1 MEEKFD
7 EKDLENQK
15 VSDKDIT
22 ETQGGLQKNETFE
35 EAYEN
40 LSEENQNK
48 AVSEAQDENEVPE
61 KDDYEAEI
69 IEIIKSDEP
78 ALIKKEGL
86 DDYHENDI
94 AAVIEKLDV
103 KERRKLYSV
112 LGLEK
117 VSEIFAYLDD
127 PEEFIEELDAETA
140 ADILE
145 NMEADDAV
153 DILEELEDEKSEEL
167 IHLMDQEAKK
177 DINLIQSYDDDEI
190 GSKMTTNYVTLSLN
204 LTIKQAMKSMV
215 EQAADNDNITTLY
228 VLQEDGTFYGAI
240 DLTDLIVARNYVELE
255 SLVTTSYP
263 FVYDHET
270 VDECIEELKDYS
282 EDSIPV
288 LDKDK
293 HILGVITS
301 QDLIEV
307 VDEEM
312 GEDYAKL
319 AGLSEEEDLEEPLFE
334 SLKKRTPWLAVLLFL
349 GLIVSTVT
357 GMFEGVI
364 AGLPIIVTFQSVI
377 LGMSG
382 NVGTQSLAVTIR
394 VLMDEDL
401 TFKQQVGFVLKEI
414 KIGFCNGMI
423 IGTISFI
430 VTGIYIWIVKG
441 LPVTSAFAMAGCIGI
456 ALWMAM
462 IISSFV
468 GSIVPIIFSKIN
480 VDPAVASGPLI
491 STMNDLVAVVTY
503 YGMAWVLLINVM
515 QLG

>member
-1 MEEKFD
+1 MPVEEKNI
-7 EKDLENQK
+7 ERN
-15 VSDKDIT
+15 
-22 ETQGGLQKNETFE
+22 
-35 EAYEN
+35 
-40 LSEENQNK
+40 
-48 AVSEAQDENEVPE
+48 
-61 KDDYEAEI
+61 DYEAELISI
-69 IEIIKSDEP
+69 IRSDEP
-78 ALIKKEGL
+78 ALVKKEKFN
-86 DDYHENDI
+86 DYHENDI
-94 AAVIEKLDV
+94 AAVLEQLDV
-103 KERRKLYSV
+103 DERRRLYSL

-117 VSEIFAYLDD
+117 VSEIFAYIDD

-167 IHLMDQEAKK
+167 IHLMDKDAQK
-177 DINLIQSYDDDEI
+177 DIDLIQSYDDDEI
-190 GSKMTTNYVTLSLN
+190 GSKMTTNYVTLTLD

-215 EQAADNDNITTLY
+215 KQAAENDNITILY

-240 DLTDLIVARNYVELE
+240 DLTDLIIARDYIELE

-263 FVYDHET
+263 FVYAHES
-270 VDECIEELKDYS
+270 VAECIEELKDYS

-288 LDKDK
+288 LDEDK

-301 QDLIEV
+301 QDLLEV

-334 SLKKRTPWLAVLLFL
+334 SLKKRTPWLTILLFL
-349 GLIVSTVT
+349 GLIVATVT
-357 GMFEGVI
+357 GMFENVI
-364 AGLPIIVTFQSVI
+364 KGIPIIVFFQSVI

-401 TFKQQVGFVLKEI
+401 TFKQQAEFVFKEI
-414 KIGFCNGMI
+414 RIGFCNGMI
-423 IGTISFI
+423 IGGISFV
-430 VTGIYIWIVKG
+430 VTGLYIWLVKG
-441 LPVTSAFAMAGCIGI
+441 QILSTAFAMSGCIGI
-456 ALWMAM
+456 ALWVAM

-468 GSIVPIIFSKIN
+468 GSIIPIIFNKIK

-491 STMNDLVAVVTY
+491 STMNDLVAVLTY
-503 YGMAWVLLINVM
+503 YGLAWALLVNVM
-515 QLG
+515 HLG

>member
-7 EKDLENQK
+7 DKDLENKETLDEELLEEQ
-15 VSDKDIT
+15 T
-22 ETQGGLQKNETFE
+22 EETTVELPSEKNQE
-35 EAYEN
+35 E
-40 LSEENQNK
+40 
-48 AVSEAQDENEVPE
+48 QDENEVPE
-61 KDDYEAEI
+61 KDDYEAELI
-69 IEIIKSDEP
+69 NIIKSDEP
-78 ALIKKEGL
+78 ALVKKEKFN
-86 DDYHENDI
+86 DYHENDI
-94 AAVIEKLDV
+94 AAVLEKLDV
-103 KERRKLYSV
+103 AGRKRLYAL

-127 PEEFIEELDAETA
+127 PEEFIEELDSELA

-167 IHLMDQEAKK
+167 ILLMDKEARE
-177 DINLIQSYDDDEI
+177 DIDLIQSYDDDEI
-190 GSKMTTNYVTLSLN
+190 GSKMTTNFVTLTLD

-215 EQAADNDNITTLY
+215 RQAADNDNITTLY
-228 VLQEDGTFYGAI
+228 VLQEDETFYGAI
-240 DLTDLIVARNYVELE
+240 DLTDLIVARDYVELE

-301 QDLIEV
+301 QDLLEV

-319 AGLSEEEDLEEPLFE
+319 AGLSEEEDLEEPLLE
-334 SLKKRTPWLAVLLFL
+334 SLKKRTPWLAILLFL

-401 TFKQQVGFVLKEI
+401 TFKQQAGFVFKEMR
-414 KIGFCNGMI
+414 IGFCNGMI
-423 IGTISFI
+423 IGIISFV
-430 VTGIYIWIVKG
+430 VTGLYIWIIKG
-441 LPVTSAFAMAGCIGI
+441 LTVTTAFAMAGCIGI

-468 GSIVPIIFSKIN
+468 GSMVPIIFTKIH

-503 YGMAWVLLINVM
+503 YGMAWLLLINVM
-515 QLG
+515 HLG

>member
-7 EKDLENQK
+7 DKDLENEETLDEELLEEQ
-15 VSDKDIT
+15 T
-22 ETQGGLQKNETFE
+22 EETTIE
-35 EAYEN
+35 
-40 LSEENQNK
+40 LPSEENQ
-48 AVSEAQDENEVPE
+48 EEQDENEVPE
-61 KDDYEAEI
+61 KEDYEAELI
-69 IEIIKSDEP
+69 NIIKSDEP
-78 ALIKKEGL
+78 ALVKKEKFN
-86 DDYHENDI
+86 DYHENDI
-94 AAVIEKLDV
+94 AAVLEKLDV
-103 KERRKLYSV
+103 AGRKRLYAL

-127 PEEFIEELDAETA
+127 PEEFIEELDSELA

-167 IHLMDQEAKK
+167 ILLMDKEARE
-177 DINLIQSYDDDEI
+177 DIDLIQSYDDDEI
-190 GSKMTTNYVTLSLN
+190 GSKMTTNFVTLTLD

-215 EQAADNDNITTLY
+215 RQAADNDNITTLY
-228 VLQEDGTFYGAI
+228 VLQEDETFYGAI
-240 DLTDLIVARNYVELE
+240 DLTDLIIARDYVELE

-301 QDLIEV
+301 QDLLEV

-319 AGLSEEEDLEEPLFE
+319 AGLSEEEDLEEPLLE
-334 SLKKRTPWLAVLLFL
+334 SLKKRTPWLAILLFL

-401 TFKQQVGFVLKEI
+401 TFKQQAGFVFKEM

-423 IGTISFI
+423 IGIISFL
-430 VTGIYIWIVKG
+430 VTGLYIWIIKG
-441 LPVTSAFAMAGCIGI
+441 LAVTSAFAMAGCIGI

-468 GSIVPIIFSKIN
+468 GSIVPIIFTKIH

-503 YGMAWVLLINVM
+503 YGMAWLLLINVM
-515 QLG
+515 HLG

>member
-7 EKDLENQK
+7 K
-15 VSDKDIT
+15 
-22 ETQGGLQKNETFE
+22 E
-35 EAYEN
+35 ELKEI
-40 LSEENQNK
+40 QPI
-48 AVSEAQDENEVPE
+48 AVEADVVPE
-61 KDDYEAEI
+61 KRDYEAEL
-69 IEIIKSDEP
+69 IEIIQSGAS
-78 ALIKKEGL
+78 ALEIKERL

-94 AAVIEKLDV
+94 ASVLEELDIT
-103 KERRKLYSV
+103 KRRRLYAI

-127 PEEFIEELDAETA
+127 PEEYIGELDSETA

-145 NMEADDAV
+145 NMEADDAA
-153 DILEELEDEKSEEL
+153 DILEELEDEKSEEIAGL
-167 IHLMDQEAKK
+167 IDEEAKK
-177 DINLIQSYDDDEI
+177 DIELIQSYDEDEV
-190 GSKMTTNYVTLSLN
+190 GSKMTTNFVTLTLD

-215 EQAADNDNITTLY
+215 EQAAENDNISTLY
-228 VLQEDGTFYGAI
+228 VLKEDGTFYGAI

-263 FVYDHET
+263 YVHDHET
-270 VDECIEELKDYS
+270 IDDCIEDLKDYS

-288 LDKDK
+288 LDRDM

-301 QDLIEV
+301 QDLLEV

-319 AGLSEEEDLEEPLFE
+319 AGLSEEEDLEEPLGE
-334 SLKKRTPWLAVLLFL
+334 SLKKRAPWLIILLFL
-349 GLIVSTVT
+349 GLLVSTVT
-357 GMFEGVI
+357 GMFENVI

-394 VLMDEDL
+394 VLMDEEL
-401 TFKQQVGFVLKEI
+401 SVRQQISFMLKELRVGF
-414 KIGFCNGMI
+414 FNGLI
-423 IGTISFI
+423 IGSISFGI
-430 VTGIYIWIVKG
+430 TGLFIWLVKG
-441 LPVTSAFAMAGCIGI
+441 QALETAFIMSGCIGI
-456 ALWMAM
+456 ALWIAM

-468 GSIVPIIFSKIN
+468 GTLIPIFFSKIK

-491 STMNDLVAVVTY
+491 STVNDLVAVVTY
-503 YGMAWVLLINVM
+503 YGLAWALLINM
-515 QLG
+515 LQLA